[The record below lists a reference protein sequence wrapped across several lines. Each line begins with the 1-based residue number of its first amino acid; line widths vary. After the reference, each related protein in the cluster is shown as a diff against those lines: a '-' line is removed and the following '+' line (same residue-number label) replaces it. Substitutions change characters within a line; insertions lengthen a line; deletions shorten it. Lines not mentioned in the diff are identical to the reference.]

1 MLTCIIVDDE
11 VNCAETLQLALGRHC
26 KSVQVISV
34 VNNSLKAEEEI
45 RKHKPDIVFMDI
57 EMPHLNGFDVL
68 AKTTDVPFSVIFTT
82 AYDHY
87 ALKAIKHNALDY
99 LLKPIDMDELITAVK
114 RVEDKVKPTADPGIS
129 KIETFLSQLVR
140 ENNLQKLAVPSM
152 EGIIYLEIDSIIRIS
167 ADRNYSDIHLA
178 NAKKITSSKTLKEY
192 EQSLSGHHFFRVHN
206 THLVNL
212 KFITKYIKGV
222 GGILVMSDGA
232 NIEVSRDKKKELLEL
247 LG

>member
-1 MLTCIIVDDE
+1 MLNCIIIDDE

-26 KSVQVISV
+26 KSVQVLEVI
-34 VNNSLKAEEEI
+34 NNSLKAEEAI
-45 RKHKPDIVFMDI
+45 RKHKPDIVFLDI

-68 AKTTDVPFSVIFTT
+68 NKTIDVPFSVIFTT

-114 RVEDKVKPTADPGIS
+114 RVEEKTPSAEPTLS
-129 KIETFLSQLVR
+129 KIENFLSQMVR
-140 ENNLQKLAVPSM
+140 DNNLQKLAVPSM
-152 EGIIYLEIDSIIRIS
+152 EGIIYLEIDNIIRIS

-178 NAKKITSSKTLKEY
+178 NAKKITSSKTLKDY
-192 EQSLSGHHFFRVHN
+192 ELALADSNFFRVHN

-212 KFITKYIKGV
+212 KYVAKYIKGV
-222 GGILVMSDGA
+222 GGTLVMSDGTQ
-232 NIEVSRDKKKELLEL
+232 IEVSRDKKKELLDR

>member
-1 MLTCIIVDDE
+1 MLNCIIVDDE
-11 VNCAETLQLALGRHC
+11 VNCAETLQLALGRYC
-26 KSVQVISV
+26 KSVHVISV
-34 VNNSLKAEEEI
+34 INNSLKAEEEI

-57 EMPHLNGFDVL
+57 EMPHLTGFDVL

-114 RVEDKVKPTADPGIS
+114 RVEEKAKPAVPEMS

-167 ADRNYSDIHLA
+167 ADRNYSDIHLV

-192 EQSLSGHHFFRVHN
+192 EQALAGHHFFRVHN

-222 GGILVMSDGA
+222 GGTLVMSDGA

>member
-1 MLTCIIVDDE
+1 MLNCIIIDDE

-26 KSVQVISV
+26 KSVHVISV
-34 VNNSLKAEEEI
+34 INNSLKAEEEI
-45 RKHKPDIVFMDI
+45 RKHKPDIVFLDI

-68 AKTTDVPFSVIFTT
+68 AKTIDVPFSVIFTT

-99 LLKPIDMDELITAVK
+99 LLKPVDVEELVTAIQ
-114 RVEDKVKPTADPGIS
+114 RVEEKVKLSTPGLS
-129 KIETFLSQLVR
+129 KIETFLAHLVK

-152 EGIIYLEIDSIIRIS
+152 EGIIYLEIDNIIRIS
-167 ADRNYSDIHLA
+167 ADRNYSDIHQL
-178 NAKKITSSKTLKEY
+178 NAKKVTSSKTLKEY
-192 EQSLSGHHFFRVHN
+192 EQALSGYNFFRVHN

-212 KFITKYIKGV
+212 KYVEKYIKGV
-222 GGILVMSDGA
+222 GGILVMCDGA
-232 NIEVSRDKKKELLEL
+232 NVEVSRDKKKELLEL